1 MESFFFSYIYVKGED
16 EMKRKITRS
25 TSFSL
30 ENSWATRNST
40 ETVLTFVLQNNL
52 TKYLSNNGN
61 NIITKLIRHVVII
74 IKLIVIKK
82 SIYLSNYK
90 LYNIWKTYIDRSSI
104 NKNFRKIRN
113 DIKNVCK
120 KGKERKIHEKRK
132 IRTVRDVSWNFRA
145 S

>member
-1 MESFFFSYIYVKGED
+1 
-16 EMKRKITRS
+16 MKRKITRS

-61 NIITKLIRHVVII
+61 NIITKLIRHIVII

-104 NKNFRKIRN
+104 KISS
-113 DIKNVCK
+113 IKISEKYETILKMCG
-120 KGKERKIHEKRK
+120 KGKERYTKREKLERLGMFRGIFELPKICYAHLCCDLK
-132 IRTVRDVSWNFRA
+132 I
-145 S
+145 

>member
-1 MESFFFSYIYVKGED
+1 M
-16 EMKRKITRS
+16 
-25 TSFSL
+25 
-30 ENSWATRNST
+30 
-40 ETVLTFVLQNNL
+40 LTFVLQNNL

-90 LYNIWKTYIDRSSI
+90 LYNILKTYIERSSI

-113 DIKNVCK
+113 DIKNVWK
-120 KGKERKIHEKRK
+120 RKGKKDTRKEK
-132 IRTVRDVSWNFRA
+132 N
-145 S
+145 

>member
-113 DIKNVCK
+113 DIKNVWK
-120 KGKERKIHEKRK
+120 RKGKKDTRKEK
-132 IRTVRDVSWNFRA
+132 N
-145 S
+145 

>member
-61 NIITKLIRHVVII
+61 NIITKLIRHIVII
-74 IKLIVIKK
+74 IKLIVIKKSIYK

-90 LYNIWKTYIDRSSI
+90 LYNIWKTDIDRSSI

-113 DIKNVCK
+113 DIKNVWK
-120 KGKERKIHEKRK
+120 RKGKKDTRKEK
-132 IRTVRDVSWNFRA
+132 N
-145 S
+145 

>member
-1 MESFFFSYIYVKGED
+1 
-16 EMKRKITRS
+16 MKRKITRS

>member
-1 MESFFFSYIYVKGED
+1 M
-16 EMKRKITRS
+16 
-25 TSFSL
+25 
-30 ENSWATRNST
+30 
-40 ETVLTFVLQNNL
+40 LTFVLQNNL

-82 SIYLSNYK
+82 SIYKSIYLSNYK

-113 DIKNVCK
+113 DIKNVWK
-120 KGKERKIHEKRK
+120 RKGKKDTRKEK
-132 IRTVRDVSWNFRA
+132 N
-145 S
+145 

>member
-1 MESFFFSYIYVKGED
+1 
-16 EMKRKITRS
+16 MKRKITRS

-61 NIITKLIRHVVII
+61 NIITKLIRHIVII

-113 DIKNVCK
+113 DIKKCG